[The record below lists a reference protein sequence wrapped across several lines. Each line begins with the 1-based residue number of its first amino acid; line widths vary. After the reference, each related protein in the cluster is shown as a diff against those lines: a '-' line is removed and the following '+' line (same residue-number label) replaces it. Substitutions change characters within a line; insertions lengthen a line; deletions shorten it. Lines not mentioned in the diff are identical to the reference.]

1 MTDATRNEQ
10 LLEVFASLADTLV
23 ADYDVVELLQTL
35 IESCQG
41 LLDVAAAGLLL
52 ADEHGDLE
60 LVVSTDERAR
70 LVETIQLSAETG
82 PCIDSFREGRVVSVP
97 DIRLAPDRW
106 EPFSTAAL
114 LGGFASAH
122 AIPMRLRDTTIGSVN
137 LLRTVTGELSG
148 HDLRAAQAL
157 ADVATIGV
165 LHERSWRASDVTRQ
179 QLQSA
184 LNSRVTI
191 EQAKGVLAHLHDTT
205 PEAAFELLR
214 SHARSNRLPLS
225 EVAVRVVRR
234 ELRF

>member
-52 ADEHGDLE
+52 ADENGDLE

-106 EPFSTAAL
+106 EPFRTAAL